1 MTEPFFSVIIPV
13 YNREKTI
20 AETLESVASQEFR
33 DYEVIV
39 VDDGSD
45 DNTLQIVKQFAWVKL
60 IEQPNSGPGAARNR
74 GVAEAR
80 GKYVAFLD
88 SDDLWF
94 PWTLRNYHR
103 AIKSFNAAFVSGE
116 WIEFRDN
123 GGFSVSDSKMKMTSY
138 SDFIDASSDGL
149 LVGMCGVAIDRMAFN
164 KSGGFVSMKING
176 EDSDLWLRLGNTS
189 PFIRINSPVSFMYR
203 RTSNSETGS
212 LTKSIVGGI
221 HILKSEQQNL
231 YPGGV
236 SRKIARQTIISNH
249 IRPVAV
255 ECARQGYIV
264 EAIWFYFSIMPESVR
279 SLRYRFLL
287 GLPVLALYRSIRQM
301 ILKLFRVKE

>member
-94 PWTLRNYHR
+94 PWTLRRYHEVITS
-103 AIKSFNAAFVSGE
+103 AEASPAFVAGRHVLFSNRAEIRDVKDSIIKIDCFADYYSAGE
-116 WIEFRDN
+116 PMYWIGASSFVIGREHFLRV
-123 GGFSVSDSKMKMTSY
+123 GGFITENVNAEDAELAMKLGT
-138 SDFIDASSDGL
+138 SDGFVFVTEPAML
-149 LVGMCGVAIDRMAFN
+149 AYRQHEENITQNWQKTVSGTKLIVQREYEN
-164 KSGGFVSMKING
+164 KF
-176 EDSDLWLRLGNTS
+176 
-189 PFIRINSPVSFMYR
+189 P
-203 RTSNSETGS
+203 
-212 LTKSIVGGI
+212 GGI
-221 HILKSEQQNL
+221 
-231 YPGGV
+231 
-236 SRKIARQTIISNH
+236 ARRRDRSIIISRH
-249 IRPVAV
+249 VRPVAV
-255 ECARQGYIV
+255 AAAKRGDIPLFARFYYSVLGESIKS
-264 EAIWFYFSIMPESVR
+264 ARFRFLAGTPALALFYF
-279 SLRYRFLL
+279 
-287 GLPVLALYRSIRQM
+287 
-301 ILKLFRVKE
+301 ILKAFRPNK